1 MVASATKTKI
11 AQELEDAWVALFR
24 APPAVV
30 ERVNAAIRSEG
41 FLTVEWYDV
50 LWALARSPAGR
61 IRQRDLG
68 KDLLIAR
75 YNLSRLI
82 DRLAAEGLVERIPCP
97 ADARGFDIVLTDKG
111 RDLRAQTWPVYAQ
124 ALREE
129 IGSRLTSEEQCE
141 LSRLLMKLV

>member
-11 AQELEDAWVALFR
+11 ARELEDAWVALFR

-30 ERVNAAIRSEG
+30 ERVNTAIRSAG
-41 FLTVEWYDV
+41 FPTVEWYDV
-50 LWALARSPAGR
+50 LWALARSPSGR

-124 ALREE
+124 ALRDE
-129 IGSRLTSEEQCE
+129 IGSRLTGEEQTA
-141 LSRLLMKLV
+141 LAVLLMKLA

>member
-1 MVASATKTKI
+1 MVASATTKQI

-30 ERVNAAIRSEG
+30 ERVNARIRSAG

-50 LWALARSPAGR
+50 LWALARAPGER

-82 DRLAAEGLVERIPCP
+82 DRLVAEGLVERIPCP

-111 RDLRAQTWPVYAQ
+111 RELRGLTWPVYAQ
-124 ALREE
+124 ALRDE
-129 IGSRLTSEEQCE
+129 IGTRLTSKEQAQ
-141 LSRLLMKLV
+141 LSDLLKKLA

>member
-1 MVASATKTKI
+1 MVASATKKEI
-11 AQELEDAWVALFR
+11 ARELEDAWVALFR

-30 ERVNAAIRSEG
+30 ERVNARIRAAG

-50 LWALARSPAGR
+50 LWALTRSPDGR

-68 KDLLIAR
+68 KKLLIAR

-82 DRLAAEGLVERIPCP
+82 DRLAAEGLVERAKCP

-111 RDLRAQTWPVYAQ
+111 RDLRARTWPFYAQ
-124 ALREE
+124 ALRDE
-129 IGSRLTSEEQCE
+129 IGSRLTGAEQAT
-141 LSRLLMKLV
+141 LAGLLTKLA